1 MFGYILEGC
10 VWVRM
15 KCLGTLCRGCVWVRM
30 KCVYIM

>member
-10 VWVRM
+10 VLVRV
-15 KCLGTLCRGCVWVRM
+15 KCTGTLCRGCVWMRM